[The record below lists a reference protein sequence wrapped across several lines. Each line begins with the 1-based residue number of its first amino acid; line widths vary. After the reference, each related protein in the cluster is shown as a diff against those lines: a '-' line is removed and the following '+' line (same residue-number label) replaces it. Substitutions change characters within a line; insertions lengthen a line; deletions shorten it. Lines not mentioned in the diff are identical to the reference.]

1 MELVIIAVLAVW
13 LVLAVRSMKKGR
25 GCCGGKCSG
34 CSQSYKD
41 CRDCKKGFNIQK
53 GQD

>member
-1 MELVIIAVLAVW
+1 MEIVILAVLVIW

-34 CSQSYKD
+34 CSKD
-41 CRDCKKGFNIQK
+41 CKDCNHKK
-53 GQD
+53 

>member
-1 MELVIIAVLAVW
+1 MEIVIIAVLAIW

-34 CSQSYKD
+34 CSGD
-41 CRDCKKGFNIQK
+41 CRDCNHKK
-53 GQD
+53 